1 MARLSGKVAFLAGS
15 TSGIG
20 KATAEIFAAEGAR
33 VVVSG
38 RRAAEGEAVAQTILD
53 AGGQAIFM
61 RMDVSEPEQVER
73 AVARTVEH
81 FGRLDILFS
90 NAGGSSGAD
99 GPLTTGALDEF
110 WNKMRVDLFGTFLC
124 SRFAIPQIIKSG
136 GGSVINMASM
146 VGFGSTR
153 GRDAYS
159 AAKGAVLTL
168 TRSTAREFAA
178 QRVRVNA
185 IAPAAVKTERI
196 LKMLETVPDAK
207 SITSAQTLG
216 LIELN
221 EIAYAAVY
229 LGSEEARSITG
240 QILAIHAGLFE

>member
-1 MARLSGKVAFLAGS
+1 MARLEGKVALLAGS

-20 KATAEIFAAEGAR
+20 KATAEMFALEGAR

-38 RRAAEGEAVAQTILD
+38 RRADAGEDVARGIRAGGGEAMFVQ
-53 AGGQAIFM
+53 
-61 RMDVSEPEQVER
+61 MDVSDPEQVER
-73 AVARTVEH
+73 AVARTVER

-99 GPLTTGALDEF
+99 GPVTTGALDEF
-110 WNKMRVDLFGTFLC
+110 WNKMRVDLYGAFLC
-124 SRFAIPQIIKSG
+124 SRFAIPQMIKSG

-146 VGFGSTR
+146 VGFGSTK

-168 TRSTAREFAA
+168 TRTTAREFAA

-196 LKMLETVPDAK
+196 LRMLETVPDAK
-207 SITSAQTLG
+207 AITSAQTLG
-216 LIELN
+216 LIELR

-229 LGSEEARSITG
+229 LGSEESRSVTG
-240 QILAIHAGLFE
+240 QTLGIHAGLFE